1 MVLIQIGSFFKNW
14 MTRNGFSVEMAENVR
29 DITDFIIAV
38 VIILVLYYVL
48 KYIVI
53 SIIRKVVRRSNT
65 TWDDALF
72 NNKVFNKALLLV
84 PGLMLAVVIP
94 VTLSEFPVWMER
106 ILLVTQIYIVAVII
120 SLLNAFLNAIYD
132 IYQGFEVSKSK
143 PIKGYLQVFKIV
155 LFIIGAIFV
164 ISMLI
169 GKSPIYLLGG
179 LGAFSAVLLL
189 IFRDPILGL
198 VGGIQMSV
206 NDMVRPGD
214 WIVMDKSGAD
224 GMVIDISLT
233 TVKVQN
239 WDKTITTI
247 PTYSLVSESFIN
259 WRGMEESGGRR
270 IKRSINID
278 MNSVK
283 FASGAQLEKFKKIQL
298 IREYLN
304 HKEKELSA
312 YNEKNKIDDGVLV
325 NGRRQTNLGIFRA
338 YISAYLRSNPNISQ
352 EMTFLVRQLQ
362 PGASGIPLEIYV
374 FSKIQAWALYE
385 DIQSDIF
392 DHLLATIPEFGL
404 QVFQNPSGADF
415 RRLGERLSDSQEPG
429 GSSGSEAIRK

>member
-1 MVLIQIGSFFKNW
+1 MILIQIGTYIKNW
-14 MTRNGFSVEMAENVR
+14 MTRNGFSAQHSEIVR
-29 DITDFIIAV
+29 DITDFVIALI
-38 VIILVLYYVL
+38 IILTVYYVL
-48 KYIVI
+48 RFIVLG
-53 SIIRKVVRRSNT
+53 IIRKIVRRSDT
-65 TWDDALF
+65 TWDDALYK
-72 NNKVFNKALLLV
+72 NKVFSRALLLV
-84 PGLMLAVVIP
+84 PGLMLVAALP
-94 VTLSEFPVWMER
+94 FTLNEFPIWMGR
-106 ILLVTQIYIVAVII
+106 LLLFTQIYIVAVII
-120 SLLNAFLNAIYD
+120 SLLNAFINSIYD

-155 LFIIGAIFV
+155 LFVIGGIFV

-169 GKSPIYLLGG
+169 GRSPLYLLTG

-189 IFRDPILGL
+189 IFKDPILGL

-224 GMVIDISLT
+224 GMVTDISLT

-247 PTYSLVSESFIN
+247 PTYSLVSESFVN

-283 FASGAQLEKFKKIQL
+283 FASPEQLEKLKKIHLVTQ
-298 IREYLN
+298 YLN
-304 HKEKELSA
+304 DKEKELA
-312 YNEKNKIDDGVLV
+312 LYNETNKIDDEVLV
-325 NGRRQTNLGIFRA
+325 NGRRQTNLGVFRA
-338 YISAYLRSNPNISQ
+338 YISAYLKSNPNISQ

-362 PGASGIPLEIYV
+362 PGASGIPIEIYV
-374 FSKIQAWALYE
+374 FSKVQAWALYE
-385 DIQSDIF
+385 GIQSDIF
-392 DHLLATIPEFGL
+392 DHLLATVPEFGL

-415 RRLGERLSDSQEPG
+415 RKLGERLSEQEQ
-429 GSSGSEAIRK
+429 

>member
-1 MVLIQIGSFFKNW
+1 MVLIQIGTFFKNW
-14 MTRNGFSVEMAENVR
+14 MTRNGFSVEVAENVR
-29 DITDFIIAV
+29 DITDFLISVLIIIV
-38 VIILVLYYVL
+38 VYYVL
-48 KYIVI
+48 KFLVL
-53 SIIRKVVRRSNT
+53 SIIRKIVRRSNT
-65 TWDDALF
+65 TWDDALY

-84 PGLMLAVVIP
+84 PGLMLAVILP
-94 VTLSEFPVWMER
+94 LTLSEFPAWMDR
-106 ILLVTQIYIVAVII
+106 LLLLTQIYIVTIII
-120 SLLNAFLNAIYD
+120 SLLNAFLNSVYD

-155 LFIIGAIFV
+155 IFIIGGIFV

-169 GKSPIYLLGG
+169 GHSPVFLLGG

-214 WIVMDKSGAD
+214 WIVMEKSGAD

-247 PTYSLVSESFIN
+247 PTYSLVSESFVN

-283 FASGAQLEKFKKIQL
+283 FASPEQLNKFKKINL
-298 IREYLN
+298 ISPYLN
-304 HKEKELSA
+304 EKEKELAA
-312 YNEKNKIDDGVLV
+312 YNAKNKVDDQVLV
-325 NGRRQTNLGIFRA
+325 NGRRQTNLGVFRA
-338 YISAYLRSNPNISQ
+338 YVSAYLKSNPNISQ

-362 PGASGIPLEIYV
+362 PGPSGIPLELYV
-374 FSKIQAWALYE
+374 FSKVQAWALYE

-392 DHLLATIPEFGL
+392 DHLLATVPEFGL

-415 RRLGERLSDSQEPG
+415 RKLGERLSDQGE
-429 GSSGSEAIRK
+429 

>member
-1 MVLIQIGSFFKNW
+1 
-14 MTRNGFSVEMAENVR
+14 MTRNGFSLHQAGIVR

-38 VIILVLYYVL
+38 LIIVVVYYVL
-48 KYIVI
+48 KYLILG
-53 SIIRKVVRRSNT
+53 IIRKIVRRSNT
-65 TWDDALF
+65 TWDDALY

-84 PGLMLAVVIP
+84 PGLMLAVTIP
-94 VTLSEFPVWMER
+94 LTLSEFPVWMDR
-106 ILLVTQIYIVAVII
+106 LLLFTQIYIVAVII
-120 SLLNAFLNAIYD
+120 SLLNAFLNSIYD

-155 LFIIGAIFV
+155 LFIIGGIFV
-164 ISMLI
+164 VSMLI
-169 GKSPIYLLGG
+169 GRSPVYLLGG

-214 WIVMDKSGAD
+214 WIVMEKSGAD
-224 GMVIDISLT
+224 GMVTDISLT

-247 PTYSLVSESFIN
+247 PTYSLVSESFVN

-283 FASGAQLEKFKKIQL
+283 FASPEQLEKLKKIHLVTQ
-298 IREYLN
+298 YLN
-304 HKEKELSA
+304 DKEKELA
-312 YNEKNKIDDGVLV
+312 LYNETNKIDDEVLV
-325 NGRRQTNLGIFRA
+325 NGRRQTNLGVFRA
-338 YISAYLRSNPNISQ
+338 YISAYLKSNPNISQ

-362 PGASGIPLEIYV
+362 PGASGIPIEIYV
-374 FSKIQAWALYE
+374 FSKVQAWALYE
-385 DIQSDIF
+385 GIQSDIF
-392 DHLLATIPEFGL
+392 DHLLATVPEFGL

-415 RRLGERLSDSQEPG
+415 RKLGERLSEQEQ
-429 GSSGSEAIRK
+429 